1 MKRAGF
7 FRSAVSTLILAAFAA
22 TAAVSGFQS
31 LPAREQGLL
40 ASAQPLWPSLDA
52 SAREDLLRH
61 ARDWLARTPQQ
72 QDQLR
77 QRLWQ
82 WDRQPAPVR
91 EQRRT
96 AFRAWQR
103 LSSSD
108 QQALRAAAQRVAAL
122 PPLQQQQLHA
132 QFAALPIDAQRAWWL
147 GPSLGRNVAPMIS
160 LFAFVPEAERPALL
174 ELLGTLDAQA
184 RTDLMALAPRLN
196 EGQRQSLRQE
206 LLAASPMQRGQL
218 IRQRLTQ

>member
-1 MKRAGF
+1 MKRA
-7 FRSAVSTLILAAFAA
+7 RLLLAMTIWIVAVFAA
-22 TAAVSGFQS
+22 IAAAPGFHS
-31 LPAREQGLL
+31 LPMREQSVL
-40 ASAQPLWPSLDA
+40 ASAQPLWPSLDS
-52 SAREDLLRH
+52 SARADLLRH

-77 QRLWQ
+77 QHLWQ

-103 LSSSD
+103 LSPSD
-108 QQALRAAAQRVAAL
+108 QQTLRAAAQRVAAL

-174 ELLGTLDAQA
+174 ELLGSLDAQA
-184 RTDLMALAPRLN
+184 RADLMALAPRLN

-218 IRQRLTQ
+218 IRQRLAQ